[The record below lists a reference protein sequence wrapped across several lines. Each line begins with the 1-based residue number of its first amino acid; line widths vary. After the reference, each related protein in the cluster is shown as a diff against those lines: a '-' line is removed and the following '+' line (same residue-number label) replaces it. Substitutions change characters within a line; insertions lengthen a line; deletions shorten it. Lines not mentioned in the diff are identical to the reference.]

1 MRCSTCPTDRQ
12 DFCRREGCRAKLVE
26 LRHATLVVDDRASH
40 LLSAA
45 ATRMQAAEAYC
56 TAALVALD
64 LQVKRLDV
72 ESGDILVVRTAKKL
86 TRTEADAI
94 DAQVSQLARRH
105 GVRDVSVLVLDNA
118 TDLTVER
125 PGPVD
130 TRMQQQ
136 APRSAP
142 IVSR

>member
-1 MRCSTCPTDRQ
+1 MSA
-12 DFCRREGCRAKLVE
+12 GAASAGSISA
-26 LRHATLVVDDRASH
+26 LRFTLKAP
-40 LLSAA
+40 LSAN
-45 ATRMQAAEAYC
+45 
-56 TAALVALD
+56 LD

-86 TRTEADAI
+86 TRVEADAI

-105 GVRDVSVLVLDNA
+105 GVRDVSVMVLDNA

-130 TRMQQQ
+130 TRMQHQ
-136 APRSAP
+136 APRPAP
-142 IVSR
+142 IVMR

>member
-1 MRCSTCPTDRQ
+1 MRCSTCPSGRQ
-12 DFCRREGCRAKLVE
+12 DFCRREGCHAKLVE
-26 LRHATLVVDDRASH
+26 MRHETMVVPLPDTWPLKLVPRALPLTH
-40 LLSAA
+40 GSA
-45 ATRMQAAEAYC
+45 C
-56 TAALVALD
+56 DVSDLD

-86 TRTEADAI
+86 TQAQADAI

-105 GVRDVSVLVLDNA
+105 GVRDVSVMVLDNA

-130 TRMQQQ
+130 TRMQHQ
-136 APRSAP
+136 APRLAP